1 MSHKMKTIMVSLEE
15 AFNEANQIGLW
26 AVELTNKSSN
36 PEKIRLTHPY
46 VDNSKIVGRDDDIS
60 SVKRMLSSSDN
71 KTDLPVIGIVGMGG
85 QGKTTLAQLVYK
97 DDTVVRHFDE
107 RIWVCVYDD
116 FKVERL
122 LNEMLQS
129 LGNRV
134 EMTNREALVKE
145 LKKKTKRKK
154 RCLLV
159 LDDVWNEKNDEWES

>member
-1 MSHKMKTIMVSLEE
+1 MSHKIKTIMVSLEE

-85 QGKTTLAQLVYK
+85 QGKITLAQLVYK

-107 RIWVCVYDD
+107 RIWVVFMMILRWKDY
-116 FKVERL
+116 
-122 LNEMLQS
+122 
-129 LGNRV
+129 
-134 EMTNREALVKE
+134 
-145 LKKKTKRKK
+145 
-154 RCLLV
+154 
-159 LDDVWNEKNDEWES
+159 